1 MNFPFYIAKRYLA
14 ARKTRNAVNVI
25 SLVSVLGVATG
36 TMALVVVLSVFNG
49 FDGLI
54 KSLISSFDP
63 DIKII
68 SKEGKV
74 FHPSEANNDRILEIP
89 GVVAVSEV
97 LEEKALLR
105 YDERQYI
112 ATIKGVDSN
121 YTNVNGI
128 DTMIIDGDFSLYK
141 NNIPMV
147 VLGQGVAWSLKVGL
161 TFTNPLII
169 YMPKRT
175 TKVNPA
181 NPAASFNRFLI
192 WPSGVFS
199 IEQDY
204 DSKYIILP
212 ISSVRD
218 LLDYPKE
225 VSALE
230 IKISKNE
237 DLKII
242 QNNIQNLAGN
252 NFQVLNRY
260 QQNELFYR
268 IMKSEK
274 WAIFFILVLILLIAS
289 FNIIASL
296 SMLIID
302 KKEDISI
309 LQKLGA
315 NNSLIRKIFL
325 IEGWLIS
332 IIGSTSGLILGI
344 IICFIQDKFE
354 PVKLG
359 GSGSFVIDA
368 YPVDIQIPD
377 ILLIWLTVMLIGFVT
392 AYYPVKKIKIVN
404 K

>member
-1 MNFPFYIAKRYLA
+1 MNFPLYIAKRYLA
-14 ARKTRNAVNVI
+14 ARKKRNAINII

-63 DIKII
+63 DIKITL
-68 SKEGKV
+68 KEGKV
-74 FHPSEANNDRILEIP
+74 FHPSDANVDRILEIP
-89 GVVAVSEV
+89 GVMAVSEV
-97 LEEKALLR
+97 LEENALVR

-112 ATIKGVDSN
+112 ATLKGVDNN
-121 YTNVNGI
+121 YVNVNGI
-128 DTMIIDGDFSLYK
+128 DTMIVDGDFILYK
-141 NNIPMV
+141 KNIPMAV
-147 VLGQGVAWSLKVGL
+147 VGQGIAWFLKVGL
-161 TFTNPLII
+161 TFTNPLVI

-175 TKVNPA
+175 GTVNPA

-192 WPSGVFS
+192 WPSGVFG

-212 ISSVRD
+212 IKSVRE
-218 LLDYPKE
+218 LVDYPDQ

-230 IKISKNE
+230 IKVNKKR

-242 QNNIQNLAGN
+242 QENIKNVTGTSFN
-252 NFQVLNRY
+252 VFDRF

-289 FNIIASL
+289 FNIVASL

-302 KKEDISI
+302 KKEDIYT
-309 LQKLGA
+309 LQNLGA
-315 NNSLIRKIFL
+315 NNSVIRKIFL

-332 IIGSTSGLILGI
+332 VIGSTAGLILGI

-354 PVKLG
+354 LVKLG
-359 GSGSFVIDA
+359 GSGSFIIDA
-368 YPVDIQIPD
+368 YPVDIHIPD
-377 ILLIWLTVMLIGFVT
+377 ILLIWLTVMLIGFFT

>member
-1 MNFPFYIAKRYLA
+1 MNFPLYIAKRYLA
-14 ARKTRNAVNVI
+14 ARKTRNAVNII

-74 FHPSEANNDRILEIP
+74 FNPSDLKRTLNLEIP
-89 GVVAVSEV
+89 GVIAVSEV
-97 LEEKALLR
+97 LEEKALIR
-105 YDERQYI
+105 YEEKQYI
-112 ATIKGVDSN
+112 ATLKGVDSN
-121 YTNVNGI
+121 FIHVNGL
-128 DTMIIDGDFSLYK
+128 DTMIIDGSFSLYK
-141 NNIPMV
+141 NNLPMAV
-147 VLGQGVAWSLKVGL
+147 VGQGVAWFLKVGL
-161 TFTNPLII
+161 TFTSPLVI
-169 YMPKRT
+169 YMPKRLAQ
-175 TKVNPA
+175 VNPA

-192 WPSGVFS
+192 WPSGIFS

-204 DSKYIILP
+204 DSKFIILP
-212 ISSVRD
+212 LSPVRD
-218 LLDYPKE
+218 LLDYQNE

-230 IKISKNE
+230 IKIADNK
-237 DLKII
+237 DLKKV
-242 QNNIQNLAGN
+242 QNHIKNLAGE
-252 NFQVLNRY
+252 NFDVLNRY

-268 IMKSEK
+268 IMKAEK
-274 WAIFFILVLILLIAS
+274 WAIFFILLLILLIAS

-302 KKEDISI
+302 KKTDIDI

-332 IIGSTSGLILGI
+332 IIGSGTGLILGV
-344 IICFIQDKFE
+344 IICLIQDKFE
-354 PVKLG
+354 PVKLA

-377 ILLIWLTVMLIGFVT
+377 ILLIWLTVLIIGFFT